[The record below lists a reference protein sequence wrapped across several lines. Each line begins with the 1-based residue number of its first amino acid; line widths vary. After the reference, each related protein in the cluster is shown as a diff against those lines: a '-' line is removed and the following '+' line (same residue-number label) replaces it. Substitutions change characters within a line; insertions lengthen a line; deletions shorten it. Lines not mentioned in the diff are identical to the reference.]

1 MKRPLL
7 TEYETLWKPLFTS
20 TVLPKAVFSISNL
33 THYMYCGNTG
43 HSMQITR
50 LLSNNFGSPV
60 CLLNEK
66 VFQTNNYTVLSMN
79 CQEINWYKKLYS
91 SYKRT
96 ESVCMRFEAKCF
108 NTQFL
113 TCFTG
118 FVDSLLLLN
127 SQFWSQLFFF
137 SRSVTCTFVFLLS
150 RYRLCIWRNSTN
162 ETCIDTCCPSRH
174 GACCTLFHNTSF
186 RSCLPPWMFCY
197 TLCLPSQRS
206 RSSRLVSSNLWSR
219 LEIQAALRLVSL

>member
-50 LLSNNFGSPV
+50 LLSNNFGSSV

-118 FVDSLLLLN
+118 LVVSLLLLN

-137 SRSVTCTFVFLLS
+137 LVLSLARLYFFFLATDFAFDVTAPMKLASTLAVHHDMVRVVPSSTTHHFAAVFPLGCSVTLS
-150 RYRLCIWRNSTN
+150 ALRPRDPGL
-162 ETCIDTCCPSRH
+162 
-174 GACCTLFHNTSF
+174 
-186 RSCLPPWMFCY
+186 
-197 TLCLPSQRS
+197 
-206 RSSRLVSSNLWSR
+206 LVS
-219 LEIQAALRLVSL
+219 